1 MCVTR
6 HSVARHRCASVCTW
20 RRMGRTA
27 GLIER
32 IELSDKALDVGDV
45 DVPAIQGKW
54 ATREYGVVG
63 RDVGD
68 VNVLEAGKHPD
79 HKLEAVD
86 SLAINI
92 CARP

>member
-45 DVPAIQGKW
+45 DVPAIQGKR
-54 ATREYGVVG
+54 ATREDGVG
-63 RDVGD
+63 REGRRRR
-68 VNVLEAGKHPD
+68 ERTRGG
-79 HKLEAVD
+79 
-86 SLAINI
+86 
-92 CARP
+92 